1 MESDVP
7 PGRNF
12 SLLTVNIGLKSRWMK
27 RRYNSGVVRASAL
40 ALLFV
45 ACVLSAQDPSGKEQ
59 SSVSQ
64 SSDQPCVEI
73 DTHKFSNPP
82 TVTVNG
88 VEEPVYRLDDKA
100 LNGMTPPRPIK
111 QKPPEFTEQVRKE
124 KVHGIVTLA
133 VVVTREG
140 NVVDARVMN
149 GCGRGLDE
157 EAVKAV
163 RTWKFK
169 PAIKDGK
176 PVAVQIFVEV
186 DFHHN

>member
-12 SLLTVNIGLKSRWMK
+12 SPLTVNIGLKSRWMK
-27 RRYNSGVVRASAL
+27 RRYHSGVVRAGAL

-45 ACVLSAQDPSGKEQ
+45 GGVLFAQDPSGKEQ
-59 SSVSQ
+59 SQ
-64 SSDQPCVEI
+64 SPDQPCVEI

-140 NVVDARVMN
+140 NVVDVRVMN

-169 PAIKDGK
+169 PAIKDGR

-186 DFHHN
+186 DFHRND